1 MKLRLDENWTTNN
14 NGYALNDSEVERYI
28 SVLPNANQLRLQEK
42 PFYAFLHFGMNT
54 ANDREWGNAT
64 ETARDFDI
72 TKIKP
77 AQWVKA
83 VKSAGMTG
91 IILTCKHHDG
101 FCLWDTKTTDF
112 KSTNSPI
119 GMDIVQALADECY
132 CNDIDFGVYLSPWD
146 MHEESYGTEA
156 YNDYFVNQLTEL
168 CTNYGKL
175 FEVWFDGAKGANA
188 KAFTYDWQRYYD
200 VVRTLQPQANIAIC
214 GEDIRWVGNEAG
226 KARKS
231 EYCVVPKSLQQCEAV
246 EKNSQQGENDAQR
259 LQRVDTQDEDLGS
272 RAVLEKNQYLCW
284 YPAQV
289 DVSIRKG
296 WFYHKKDDKTVKSVK
311 KLMNIYLNS
320 VGNNCVL
327 LLNIPPT
334 NKGVIHSKDA
344 ALLKKFGKKIAE
356 ITSNPIIEYKP
367 GELTK
372 KQGYLEF
379 RFDSVKKPKYFV
391 VSEDISKSQRVE
403 KFDLY
408 LLKPNGKYKKAYAGT
423 VIGMKKIVKLKGKA
437 LGALFIVRQSRSNPV
452 IKSIGFYE

>member
-1 MKLRLDENWTTNN
+1 M
-14 NGYALNDSEVERYI
+14 
-28 SVLPNANQLRLQEK
+28 
-42 PFYAFLHFGMNT
+42 
-54 ANDREWGNAT
+54 
-64 ETARDFDI
+64 
-72 TKIKP
+72 
-77 AQWVKA
+77 
-83 VKSAGMTG
+83 
-91 IILTCKHHDG
+91 
-101 FCLWDTKTTDF
+101 
-112 KSTNSPI
+112 
-119 GMDIVQALADECY
+119 
-132 CNDIDFGVYLSPWD
+132 
-146 MHEESYGTEA
+146 
-156 YNDYFVNQLTEL
+156 
-168 CTNYGKL
+168 
-175 FEVWFDGAKGANA
+175 
-188 KAFTYDWQRYYD
+188 
-200 VVRTLQPQANIAIC
+200 
-214 GEDIRWVGNEAG
+214 
-226 KARKS
+226 
-231 EYCVVPKSLQQCEAV
+231 
-246 EKNSQQGENDAQR
+246 
-259 LQRVDTQDEDLGS
+259 
-272 RAVLEKNQYLCW
+272 LEKNQYLCW

-311 KLMNIYLNS
+311 KLMNIYVNS

-344 ALLKKFGKKIAE
+344 AVLKKLGKKISE

-408 LLKPNGKYKKAYAGT
+408 LLKPNGKYKKAYSGT